1 MYQKSKLIE
10 YIQYLRAIA
19 VIFVFFYHLEISF
32 FENGFLGVDIF
43 FVISGFVITQML
55 LDDYYL
61 NLKFDL
67 YNFYIKRF
75 KRIYPVLLFFL
86 IVALLI
92 VILLSP
98 LDLFLGRFHVIFFSL
113 FGLSNFYYMF
123 KASDYFDNIFADPL
137 NHTWSLGVEEQFYLF
152 FPIFLSITFFLF
164 SGKIRKISIVFF
176 LLIFVGIIFTYINQD
191 NLKLVFYSPLFRFW
205 EFLLGGFALLIS
217 RVFTKKSAIYSAISF
232 LLIIFIVLSGNT
244 FTNFQK
250 IFFTSSLVALLL
262 FFCDDKYLIRNKI
275 SHNCII
281 YISNIS
287 YSFYLWHL
295 LIIYFYKLYLGI
307 GIIDIAVIFLI
318 TLVFSSISYKFIE
331 QKFRYIKFK
340 NNFFKN
346 FFYTIVSTF
355 LIFLLCIFFV
365 SKKTSNANQI
375 KLFFKNI
382 IYKSNFLEKKLDF
395 TERTVFYKFNINN
408 NEIYTFCKDDSKKYN
423 ISKDGLRAECLKNN
437 STKRL
442 FFIAGNS
449 HTANFIPM
457 FNSLKNDSNF
467 YYLHTSISN
476 IKKTILELERL
487 MNNYEEVV
495 FTTHVSKID
504 DLEILFDSLKET
516 KKNIKI
522 LILGPIPNVSNTL
535 DPLICLIK
543 QQDCFYSSKDDFE
556 SRKLDNL
563 NKAVLDHINTNDNE
577 VFFYKPYKHMCPED
591 LCYVYNKKID
601 FLTHRDDSHLTME
614 GSLSLREHFKIF
626 YKTNFN

>member
-10 YIQYLRAIA
+10 YIQYLRAFA

-32 FENGFLGVDIF
+32 FANGFLGVDIF

-55 LDDYYL
+55 LDDYTL
-61 NLKFDL
+61 NLKVDL
-67 YNFYIKRF
+67 YTFYIKRF

-86 IVALLI
+86 TVALLI

-98 LDLFLGRFHVIFFSL
+98 LDLFLERFNVIFFSL
-113 FGLSNFYYMF
+113 FGLSNFYYIF
-123 KASDYFDNIFADPL
+123 KDSDYFDNIFVDPL

-164 SGKIRKISIVFF
+164 SGNIRKISMIF
-176 LLIFVGIIFTYINQD
+176 LILIFVGIFFTYINQD
-191 NLKLVFYSPLFRFW
+191 NLKLIFYSPLFRFW
-205 EFLLGGFALLIS
+205 EFLLGTFALFLS
-217 RVFTKKSAIYSAISF
+217 RIFTKKSAIYSAISF
-232 LLIIFIVLSGNT
+232 LLIMLIILSGDT

-250 IFFTSSLVALLL
+250 IFFTSFLVALLL

-295 LIIYFYKLYLGI
+295 PIIYFYKLYLGI

-340 NNFFKN
+340 NNFF
-346 FFYTIVSTF
+346 YTIVSTF
-355 LIFLLCIFFV
+355 SIFLLYIFFV
-365 SKKTSNANQI
+365 SNTSSNANQI

-408 NEIYTFCKDDSKKYN
+408 NQIYTFCKDDSEKHN

-522 LILGPIPNVSNTL
+522 LILGPIPHVSTII
-535 DPLICLIK
+535 DPLTCLIK

-577 VFFYKPYKHMCPED
+577 VFFYKPYRHMCPED

-601 FLTHRDDSHLTME
+601 FLTHIDDSHLTME

>member
-1 MYQKSKLIE
+1 MSQKSKLIN
-10 YIQYLRAIA
+10 YVQYLRAFALFIA
-19 VIFVFFYHLEISF
+19 FFYHLEINF
-32 FENGFLGVDIF
+32 FKNGYLGLDIF
-43 FVISGFVITQML
+43 FVISGFVITKML
-55 LDDYYL
+55 LDSYYL
-61 NLKFDL
+61 NSKINL
-67 YNFYIKRF
+67 YNFYKKRF
-75 KRIYPVLLFFL
+75 KRIFPVLFFFL

-92 VILLSP
+92 LILLSP
-98 LDLFLGRFHVIFFSL
+98 LDLFLGRFHVIIFSL
-113 FGLSNFYYMF
+113 FGLSNLYYMF
-123 KASDYFDNIFADPL
+123 KASDYFDNIFTDPL
-137 NHTWSLGVEEQFYLF
+137 QHTWSLGVEEQFYLVFPF
-152 FPIFLSITFFLF
+152 FLSLLLILFKGNIKKIGLIFL
-164 SGKIRKISIVFF
+164 
-176 LLIFVGIIFTYINQD
+176 LLIFIGVFFTYIYQENS
-191 NLKLVFYSPLFRFW
+191 KLIFYSPLFRFW
-205 EFLLGGFALLIS
+205 EFLLGGSVLLGTYL
-217 RVFTKKSAIYSAISF
+217 FKKNNIHYCIISF
-232 LLIIFIVLSGNT
+232 LLIIFVVFSGN
-244 FTNFQK
+244 FITNFQK
-250 IFFTSSLVALLL
+250 VFLISFLVSILL
-262 FFCDDKYLIRNKI
+262 FFCDDKYLIKNKAI
-275 SHNCII
+275 HNFII
-281 YISNIS
+281 YIAEIS

-295 LIIYFYKLYLGI
+295 PIIYFYKLYLGI

-331 QKFRYIKFK
+331 QKFRYNKFK

-355 LIFLLCIFFV
+355 LIFSLCIFFV
-365 SKKTSNANQI
+365 SKKTSNVNQI

-476 IKKTILELERL
+476 IKKTILELEGL
-487 MNNYEEVV
+487 MNKYEEVV
-495 FTTHVSKID
+495 FTTQVSKID

>member
-32 FENGFLGVDIF
+32 FNNGFLGVDIF
-43 FVISGFVITQML
+43 FVISGFVITQIL
-55 LDDYYL
+55 LGDYYL
-61 NLKFDL
+61 NLKFNL

-75 KRIYPVLLFFL
+75 KRIYPVLLFFF
-86 IVALLI
+86 IVTLLI
-92 VILLSP
+92 LILLSP

-113 FGLSNFYYMF
+113 FSLSNFYYML
-123 KASDYFDNIFADPL
+123 KPNDYFYDIFSDPL
-137 NHTWSLGVEEQFYLF
+137 IHTWSLGVEGQFYLF
-152 FPIFLSITFFLF
+152 FPIFLSITFYLF
-164 SGKIRKISIVFF
+164 SARIKKISIVFF
-176 LLIFVGIIFTYINQD
+176 ILIFVGIIFTYINQD
-191 NLKLVFYSPLFRFW
+191 NPKLVFYSPLFRFW

-217 RVFTKKSAIYSAISF
+217 RIFTKKSAIYSAISF

-244 FTNFQK
+244 FTHFQK
-250 IFFTSSLVALLL
+250 ISFTSSLVALLL

-295 LIIYFYKLYLGI
+295 PIIYFYKLYLGI

-340 NNFFKN
+340 NNFF
-346 FFYTIVSTF
+346 YTIVSTF
-355 LIFLLCIFFV
+355 SIFLLYIFFV
-365 SKKTSNANQI
+365 SNTSSNANQI

-408 NEIYTFCKDDSKKYN
+408 NQIYTFCKDDSEKHN

-522 LILGPIPNVSNTL
+522 LILGPIPHVSTII
-535 DPLICLIK
+535 DPLTCLIK

-577 VFFYKPYKHMCPED
+577 VFFYQPYKHMCPED
-591 LCYVYNKKID
+591 LCYVYNKEID

-614 GSLSLREHFKIF
+614 GSLSLREHFEIF